1 MQMNPLMKK
10 IYEYGFAV
18 DDVILYLDTH
28 PDDAEALAYY
38 QQVRDAYKQFYHEYV
53 TTVRPLMFTED
64 RTADGWSW
72 TDDPWPWEGG
82 MC

>member
-18 DDVILYLDTH
+18 DDVVLYLDTH

-38 QQVRDAYKQFYHEYV
+38 QQVRDAYEQFYREYV
-53 TTVRPLMFTED
+53 TTVGPLMFTED
-64 RTADGWSW
+64 RAADGWSW

>member
-18 DDVILYLDTH
+18 DDVILFLDTH
-28 PDDAEALAYY
+28 PDDADALAYY
-38 QQVRDAYKQFYHEYV
+38 QKMRDAYEQVYHEYV
-53 TTVRPLMFTED
+53 TTVRPLKFTEVD
-64 RTADGWSW
+64 TADGWNW
-72 TDDPWPWEGG
+72 LDDPWPWEGG